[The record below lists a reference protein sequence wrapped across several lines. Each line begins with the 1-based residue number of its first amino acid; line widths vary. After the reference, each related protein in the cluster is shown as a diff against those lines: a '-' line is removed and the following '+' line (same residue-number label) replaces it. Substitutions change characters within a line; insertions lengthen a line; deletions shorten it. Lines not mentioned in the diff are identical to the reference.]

1 QRDELVA
8 ANVSVLRHRTFFDDF
23 DAEIMTE
30 PSDEKHTLSDPFGP
44 QVVIDVGAIH
54 HNDRAT
60 LDRQQMCRLD
70 IAVKGAGEVDKPR
83 HIVVMVQ
90 KDVGLHTAFDFF
102 KLRPR
107 KQRQAQGN
115 GCRIQQEQLV
125 LKTKWLLTWPQQVNP
140 RACLSALVALTKA
153 PNSVR
158 GK

>member
-1 QRDELVA
+1 
-8 ANVSVLRHRTFFDDF
+8 
-23 DAEIMTE
+23 MTE

-125 LKTKWLLTWPQQVNP
+125 LKTKWLLTGSQH
-140 RACLSALVALTKA
+140 RLATKSFQCD
-153 PNSVR
+153 PKQLLEQRSEERRV
-158 GK
+158 GKECRSRWSPYH